1 MQNSG
6 TNVIALTS
14 HVESN
19 TFYFPSLSMPVLLY
33 LPPQFSCFR
42 VTTCFRVTAVSYILV
57 APKPAVIATEKS
69 NLTLALA
76 VGSGQHCPSL
86 VPSRSLWLHS
96 KLGQED
102 ELGYKDDTAFTAHW
116 GLDLALCCW
125 WHLKKTIGPSAVWG
139 PPQDQPKR
147 PGKPLCVLS
156 VRTGLEVEL
165 QASLPCVLSCC
176 EPAPWPF
183 RICRLCQ

>member
-33 LPPQFSCFR
+33 LPPQFLS
-42 VTTCFRVTAVSYILV
+42 CFRVTAVSYILV

-102 ELGYKDDTAFTAHW
+102 ELGYKDDTALTAHR

-125 WHLKKTIGPSAVWG
+125 WHLKKTIGPSAVWD

-156 VRTGLEVEL
+156 V
-165 QASLPCVLSCC
+165 
-176 EPAPWPF
+176 
-183 RICRLCQ
+183 